1 MASVHPA
8 MRGQFGS
15 TEYFMLTMKAN
26 DVASRLTIPKK
37 MPEWGDLDIE
47 ERFQREINYNR
58 VRKQIAPYLAN
69 DPDRFFGALI
79 VAVLNPEGMEFEP
92 ADNVLSKAPKLYAT
106 AARSFGF
113 VTLEGGEVLVPLD
126 GQHRLA
132 AIQFALSGKDEKQR
146 DIEGVSPN
154 TDLAND
160 DVLLILVRH
169 DDPQRSR
176 KIFNKV
182 NRYAKRT
189 SKAEDL
195 ITADDDII
203 AVISRESVANE
214 IIGSRLV
221 NYRTNTLTDTSECFT
236 TLSTIYEATK
246 VILEENFGRIDV
258 QMLPEPGQQ
267 ALYRATAVDYWEK
280 VADGVTTFHSAL
292 VDKEE
297 GGDAK
302 RREIRKSSLLGKPV
316 AQLALI
322 RTVVRLIKADRPD
335 GSKFSWEE
343 ILARVNE
350 TDWGL
355 ENPKWQ
361 RILLNGSRVV
371 SGRQAVLFASRYIA
385 YDLGEPLPA
394 EDLANLED
402 LYRSH
407 FPADQQATIS
417 LPPRSFP
424 ANVDRSSVS
433 PGG

>member
-26 DVASRLTIPKK
+26 DVAGRLTIPKE

-79 VAVLNPEGMEFEP
+79 VAVINPEGMEYEP
-92 ADNVLSKAPKLYAT
+92 VDNVLSKVPKLYAN

-113 VTLEGGEVLVPLD
+113 LTLGGGEVLVPLD

-146 DIEGVSPN
+146 DMEGVSPN
-154 TDLAND
+154 TQLAND
-160 DVLLILVRH
+160 DVLIVLVRH

-189 SKAEDL
+189 TKAEDL

-203 AVISRESVANE
+203 AVISRECVANE
-214 IIGSRLV
+214 VIGSRLV
-221 NYRTNTLTDTSECFT
+221 NYSSNTLTDKTECFT

-246 VILEENFGRIDV
+246 VILEESFGRIDV
-258 QMLPEPGQQ
+258 QELPDRAQQ
-267 ALYRATAVDYWEK
+267 SLYRETAMEYWEQI
-280 VADGVTTFHSAL
+280 ASGITTFHSAL
-292 VDKEE
+292 VEKEE

-302 RREIRKSSLLGKPV
+302 RREIRKTSLLGKPV

-322 RTVVRLIKADRPD
+322 RTIVRLRMAEKLD
-335 GSKFSWEE
+335 GSKFSWDE
-343 ILARVNE
+343 ILFRVND
-350 TDWGL
+350 TDWGV
-355 ENPKWQ
+355 ENTKW
-361 RILLNGSRVV
+361 
-371 SGRQAVLFASRYIA
+371 
-385 YDLGEPLPA
+385 
-394 EDLANLED
+394 
-402 LYRSH
+402 
-407 FPADQQATIS
+407 
-417 LPPRSFP
+417 
-424 ANVDRSSVS
+424 
-433 PGG
+433 

>member
-1 MASVHPA
+1 MASVYPA
-8 MRGQFGS
+8 MRGKFGS

-26 DVASRLTIPKK
+26 DVASRLTIPKD
-37 MPEWGDLDIE
+37 MPGWGDLDIE

-92 ADNVLSKAPKLYAT
+92 ADNILSKAPKLYAT
-106 AARSFGF
+106 PARAFGF
-113 VTLEGGEVLVPLD
+113 VTLEGGEILVPLD

-132 AIQFALSGKDEKQR
+132 AIQFALSGKDERQK

-154 TDLAND
+154 TQLAND
-160 DVLLILVRH
+160 DVLLILVKH

-176 KIFNKV
+176 RIFNKV

-189 SKAEDL
+189 SKAENL

-203 AVISRESVANE
+203 AVISRESVANDV
-214 IIGSRLV
+214 IGSRLV

-236 TLSTIYEATK
+236 TLLTIYEATK

-258 QMLPEPGQQ
+258 QTLPESSQQ
-267 ALYRATAVDYWEK
+267 NLYRETAMEYWEK
-280 VADGVTTFHSAL
+280 IAGGVTTFHSAL

-297 GGDAK
+297 SGDAK

-322 RTVVRLIKADRPD
+322 RTIVRLIMADRMD
-335 GSKFSWEE
+335 GAKFSWEE
-343 ILARVNE
+343 ILARVND

-361 RILLNGSRVV
+361 LILLNGSRVV

-385 YDLGEPLPA
+385 YDLGEPLLDD
-394 EDLANLED
+394 DLAHLED

-407 FPADQQATIS
+407 FPSDQQASVS
-417 LPPRSFP
+417 LPTRKFSTE
-424 ANVDRSSVS
+424 V
-433 PGG
+433 

>member
-26 DVASRLTIPKK
+26 DVAGRLTIPKE

-79 VAVLNPEGMEFEP
+79 VAVINPEGMEYEP
-92 ADNVLSKAPKLYAT
+92 VDNVLSKVPKLYAN

-113 VTLEGGEVLVPLD
+113 LTLGGGEVLVPLD

-154 TDLAND
+154 TQLAND
-160 DVLLILVRH
+160 DVLIVLVRH

-189 SKAEDL
+189 TKAEDL

-203 AVISRESVANE
+203 AVISRECVANE
-214 IIGSRLV
+214 VIGSRLV
-221 NYRTNTLTDTSECFT
+221 NYSSNTLTDKTECFT

-246 VILEENFGRIDV
+246 VILEESFGRIDV
-258 QMLPEPGQQ
+258 QELPDRAQQ
-267 ALYRATAVDYWEK
+267 SLYRETAMEYWEQI
-280 VADGVTTFHSAL
+280 ASGITTFHSAL
-292 VDKEE
+292 VEKEE

-302 RREIRKSSLLGKPV
+302 RREIRKTSLLGKPV

-322 RTVVRLIKADRPD
+322 RTIVRLRMAEKLD
-335 GSKFSWEE
+335 GSKFSWDE
-343 ILARVNE
+343 ILFRVND
-350 TDWGL
+350 TDWGV
-355 ENPKWQ
+355 ENTKWQ

-371 SGRQAVLFASRYIA
+371 SGRQAVSFASRFIA
-385 YDLGEPLPA
+385 YDLGEPLSDD
-394 EDLANLED
+394 DLASLED
-402 LYRSH
+402 LYKSH
-407 FPADQQATIS
+407 FPTPEQANVS
-417 LPPRSFP
+417 LPAQQF
-424 ANVDRSSVS
+424 SVEV
-433 PGG
+433 